1 MPKRLGLFLISMS
14 ALPLLVSTALGA
26 CLPPAKANLVQSSG
40 QAEISKPPS
49 PGTEEAKRRF
59 LRAVAAYREK
69 RFPQALEELQ
79 WLLPRS
85 PESFDVNEL
94 AGLVYIGLGQDDKA
108 SPYLAKAVRL
118 NPRSAPAR
126 TVLATNL
133 MRLHRTNEA
142 ESQFRKAVELEP
154 GSYDVN
160 HNLGEYYLQRGK
172 LAEGIPYLQ
181 RAQQIEPTSYNNGYD
196 LAVALLRTD
205 KIDEARRQI
214 QDLLKLQNTAELHSL
229 LGEVE
234 EKAKNY
240 VDAAQ
245 QYELAAHMDPAESNL
260 FNWGAELLLHQTME
274 PAIEVFKAGVQR
286 YPRSARLYVGLGIAY
301 YGRGHFDEG
310 ADAFCRAADLKPT
323 DPFPYT
329 FLGKAAQDVSPAVAD
344 RVRDMLRR
352 HLELAP
358 RDPAAHYYYALSL
371 WHRERSQ
378 QDAAQLA
385 QVESLLKSAVRL
397 NPKYVEAYLQLGL
410 LYSTQ
415 RNYTAAINQYTRALK
430 VDPNVADAHYRL
442 GQALARTGDAARARQ
457 EFAAFER
464 LHKQE
469 VAESDRQRAEIQL
482 FVYTMRRDGRPGAP

>member
-1 MPKRLGLFLISMS
+1 MPKRLGLFLISLL
-14 ALPLLVSTALGA
+14 AVPLLISTATGA
-26 CLPPAKANLVQSSG
+26 CLPPAKANPSSSSG
-40 QAEISKPPS
+40 QAEITKPP
-49 PGTEEAKRRF
+49 PAGAEEAKRRF

-94 AGLVYIGLGQDDKA
+94 AGLVYVGLGQDDRA
-108 SPYLAKAVRL
+108 SPYLAEAVRL
-118 NPRSAPAR
+118 NPQSAPAR
-126 TVLATNL
+126 TTLATNL

-142 ESQFRKAVELEP
+142 EVQFRKAVKLEP
-154 GSYDVN
+154 DSYDVN
-160 HNLGEYYLQRGK
+160 HNLGEYYLQTGK
-172 LAEGIPYLQ
+172 LAEGIPYLR
-181 RAQQIEPTSYNNGYD
+181 RAQEIEPKSYNNGYD

-234 EKAKNY
+234 EKAKNS
-240 VDAAQ
+240 VGSAK
-245 QYELAAHMDPAESNL
+245 QYELAAHMDPTESNL

-310 ADAFCRAADLKPT
+310 AEAFCRAADLKPA
-323 DPFPYT
+323 DPLPYT
-329 FLGKAAQDVSPAVAD
+329 FLGKASQDVSPAMAD

-352 HLELAP
+352 HLEVAP

-371 WHRERSQ
+371 WHRDRSQ

-385 QVESLLKSAVRL
+385 QVESLLQSAIRL

-415 RNYTAAINQYTRALK
+415 RNYAAAIDQYARALQ

-442 GQALARTGDAARARQ
+442 GQALARTGDATRAQQ

-469 VAESDRQRAEIQL
+469 VAESDKQRAEIQL
-482 FVYTMRRDGRPGAP
+482 FVYTMRGKEGPRSP